1 MKVKFITLGCK
12 TNFYESQALAEMFKN
27 SGYTVVKS
35 GKADICVINTCAVTS
50 MGAQK
55 SRQQI
60 HRARKEN
67 PDAVIAVM
75 GCYSQTD
82 PAALEA
88 SPDIDV
94 LIGTSGRSKIIEFV
108 EEALN
113 GKKVIAHTDIMK
125 EHNFEEL
132 CPTSSQS
139 RIRANVKIEDGCTN
153 FCSYCIIPYARGPV
167 RSRSLEKIVQEVKLL
182 AKNGFSEIVLTG
194 IHIGSYGRDLNG
206 ELGLIDVMEAVCNI
220 DGIKRVRLGSVEP
233 VVITDDFVSRAKK
246 LKNLC
251 PQFHLSLQ
259 SGCDETLKRMKRRYT
274 TEEYMSAVKNL
285 RKNIPDTSITT
296 DVMVG
301 FPGETDEEF
310 EESYNFCKAVGFM
323 QMHIFKYSK
332 RPGTVAAEMENQ
344 VPEPIKEERSQRL
357 IALEA
362 EMKEAFYD
370 SYKGKTVTVL
380 AEQPTKDGRFHATT
394 ANYMDVFVK
403 SDTDISGQF
412 VEYTFED

>member
-82 PAALEA
+82 PGALEA

-125 EHNFEEL
+125 ERAFEEL